1 MKNDG
6 TDMYED
12 DTMNQRVIGVR
23 RRRRVKRVLLA
34 VFIVVAVTSFWQLSR
49 RDSELTRID
58 GIQVSGQQRLQ
69 VGVPTGDADVE
80 ASDDITREHTN
91 NSSRNVSHNL
101 SGADDRNPMTSE
113 SLTNQVITTATS
125 NKTITQ
131 FSGHLNVSSKIDV
144 NDTISANA
152 DVANA
157 DKDDDNKEM
166 APNTN
171 SSGNHED
178 LKQADDQAKAK
189 MMDDVREKSQSTV
202 NKTSTINTH
211 EEEEDNPLNGDEVEG
226 DKQTSEEKIVK
237 NKPINKLN
245 NESSKEENDIK
256 MEGDTLTA
264 KAKNIETVSKPAEL
278 LQYNYSE
285 PRYSVSE
292 DGQFKLI
299 KFVDEKVN
307 ISFSQSLK
315 YSPFSQVDK
324 VYLTLLAQ
332 GEIREIYSIQHHEHL
347 RLVAFDAPTLF
358 HNVIPI
364 ESCPLCGAIKRP
376 KDLNEV
382 LAFHVDRTLG
392 IERALP
398 ATGRK
403 FMQIELDNLK
413 FEGDNPDVVFPV
425 MWFARDLMHRGK
437 FQKDQ
442 NSMQLSWRQYQE
454 ILSKCHDPSNLTEG
468 FNCTDVNYSDWSR
481 MAVLDFI
488 MQILLWIRHRRGE
501 GCFRNEILK
510 ELDSCDDVD
519 KRFLVHILTSKSN
532 PSELVLLD
540 NAGNIG
546 RKADHLNYELLT
558 GIRMIPKS
566 IMKNIFAEDLKSRL
580 LRSLEWDTVYWKTIE
595 NDGVNEMVDTII
607 ERVEKLK
614 LYINEHNIMAS

>member
-1 MKNDG
+1 
-6 TDMYED
+6 
-12 DTMNQRVIGVR
+12 MNQRVIGVR

-34 VFIVVAVTSFWQLSR
+34 VFIVVAVTSFWQFSR
-49 RDSELTRID
+49 RDSEITRID

-69 VGVPTGDADVE
+69 IGVPTGDADVE
-80 ASDDITREHTN
+80 ALYDMTREHTN
-91 NSSRNVSHNL
+91 NSSRNVSNNL

-113 SLTNQVITTATS
+113 SLTNQVSSTTVTS
-125 NKTITQ
+125 NNTTTQ
-131 FSGHLNVSSKIDV
+131 FSGHLNISSKNDV

-166 APNTN
+166 APKTN

-178 LKQADDQAKAK
+178 LKQADDQAKANV
-189 MMDDVREKSQSTV
+189 MDDVREKSQSTL

-211 EEEEDNPLNGDEVEG
+211 EEDKPPVNDDEVEG
-226 DKQTSEEKIVK
+226 DKQTSEEKIV
-237 NKPINKLN
+237 NIKPSNKLN
-245 NESSKEENDIK
+245 NESSKEENGIK
-256 MEGDTLTA
+256 IEGDTLTE
-264 KAKNIETVSKPAEL
+264 KAKNTETVSKPAEL

-403 FMQIELDNLK
+403 FMQIELVNLE
-413 FEGDNPDVVFPV
+413 FEDDNPDVVFPV

-468 FNCTDVNYSDWSR
+468 INCTDVNYSDWSR

-488 MQILLWIRHRRGE
+488 MQ
-501 GCFRNEILK
+501 
-510 ELDSCDDVD
+510 V
-519 KRFLVHILTSKSN
+519 
-532 PSELVLLD
+532 
-540 NAGNIG
+540 
-546 RKADHLNYELLT
+546 
-558 GIRMIPKS
+558 
-566 IMKNIFAEDLKSRL
+566 
-580 LRSLEWDTVYWKTIE
+580 
-595 NDGVNEMVDTII
+595 
-607 ERVEKLK
+607 
-614 LYINEHNIMAS
+614 